1 MGVPLPGERLTLGGK
16 MAGEPSKQSLES
28 FGVDSAHHTA
38 DVDLTIFT
46 SHLRDCQRL
55 PHKSRLSKTPKVG
68 DTFGTF

>member
-38 DVDLTIFT
+38 DVCAGQ
-46 SHLRDCQRL
+46 SAEEPEAKERGL
-55 PHKSRLSKTPKVG
+55 PQAAG
-68 DTFGTF
+68 